1 MSAKLVTLTLN
12 PAVDVSTSVERIEP
26 EIKLRCRAAHRDPGG
41 GGINVARV
49 LQRAGDDVTAL
60 YPAGGVTGKLLQ
72 DLVEREGI
80 RDVVIPQPGETR
92 ESFTVFERWSGNEFR
107 FVLPGPGLDGE
118 TWSAV
123 REALAA
129 LEGASFIVASGSLPP
144 GAPDGCY
151 AEVAPVARRLGAKLA
166 IDTSGAALAAALD
179 ERPYLVKPNLRELR
193 ELTGLPL
200 RTEEEMLEAAHGL
213 VREGSASLV
222 ALTLGADGAMLV
234 GEEGAWR
241 GRAPEVTP
249 VSSVGAGDSF
259 LAMLVHALA
268 SGRSMEEAL
277 RYGMAGGTAALLS
290 PGTELCRSEDVAR
303 LLPEISVERL

>member
-26 EIKLRCRAAHRDPGG
+26 EIKLRCSAAHRDPGG

-49 LQRAGDDVTAL
+49 LQRAGADVTAL

-80 RDVVIPQPGETR
+80 RDLVIPQPGETR

-151 AEVAPVARRLGAKLA
+151 AEVARVARRLGARLA

-213 VREGSASLV
+213 VRTESASLV

-241 GRAPEVTP
+241 GRAPDVTP

-303 LLPEISVERL
+303 LLPEISVARL